1 MAWQFRNDIPIYTQL
16 IAQIQQRI
24 VSGAL
29 LPGERLP
36 SVRDLAAEAGVNPNT
51 MQRAMMEMERE
62 ELVYSQR
69 TAGRF
74 VTEDGER
81 IRRLRESLARNQVKD
96 FLEGMYQLGF
106 QLGEI
111 VTFVQTEGEKG
122 HHEHSGVLRAEQ
134 TLRGGDRPGRN
145 QLYH

>member
-16 IAQIQQRI
+16 IAQIQQQI

-51 MQRAMMEMERE
+51 MQRAMLEMERE
-62 ELVYSQR
+62 ELVHSQR

-74 VTEDGER
+74 VTEDAQR
-81 IRRLRESLARNQVKD
+81 IRQLRESMARQRVKE
-96 FLEGMYQLGF
+96 FLEGMYLLGF
-106 QLGEI
+106 QTEEI
-111 VTFVQTEGEKG
+111 VAFVQKEGDN
-122 HHEHSGVLRAEQ
+122 HEHSGV
-134 TLRGGDRPGRN
+134 
-145 QLYH
+145 

>member
-29 LPGERLP
+29 LPGG
-36 SVRDLAAEAGVNPNT
+36 AASLGAGPGRGGRGKP
-51 MQRAMMEMERE
+51 QHHA
-62 ELVYSQR
+62 
-69 TAGRF
+69 AGH
-74 VTEDGER
+74 DGDGTGGAGLQPAH
-81 IRRLRESLARNQVKD
+81 RRPVCHRGRGADSALRESLARNQVKD

-122 HHEHSGVLRAEQ
+122 HHEHSGV
-134 TLRGGDRPGRN
+134 
-145 QLYH
+145 

>member
-16 IAQIQQRI
+16 IAQIQQKI

-36 SVRDLAAEAGVNPNT
+36 SVRDLASEAGVNPNT
-51 MQRAMMEMERE
+51 MQRALMEMERE

-74 VTEDGER
+74 VTEDSER
-81 IRRLRESLARNQVKD
+81 ICKLRESLARNQVKD

-106 QLGEI
+106 QLDEI
-111 VTFVQTEGEKG
+111 TTFVRLEGEKG
-122 HHEHSGVLRAEQ
+122 TYEHSGM
-134 TLRGGDRPGRN
+134 
-145 QLYH
+145 

>member
-29 LPGERLP
+29 LPGG
-36 SVRDLAAEAGVNPNT
+36 AASLGAGPGRGGRGKPQHHAAGHDGDGT
-51 MQRAMMEMERE
+51 RGAGLQPAHR
-62 ELVYSQR
+62 
-69 TAGRF
+69 GRF

-96 FLEGMYQLGF
+96 F
-106 QLGEI
+106 
-111 VTFVQTEGEKG
+111 
-122 HHEHSGVLRAEQ
+122 
-134 TLRGGDRPGRN
+134 
-145 QLYH
+145 